1 MVTVLLKPAIINSAC
16 SVKWSLCSV
25 AVLHE
30 QMLVACSAVQCAVCS
45 TVQAS
50 DDLSR
55 QLPGRFSQLETIYL
69 IHWVGS
75 ILQYYLSIILQFSP
89 IHPNHHHSSVKFIQL
104 CSSIVAAGHFLHCSS
119 TEFGLTEKID
129 QSGQV
134 DRSVYT
140 VQFHRTQF
148 MFVSLQFLV

>member
-1 MVTVLLKPAIINSAC
+1 MVT
-16 SVKWSLCSV
+16 CSV

-30 QMLVACSAVQCAVCS
+30 QMLVACSAVCS
-45 TVQAS
+45 TVQAG

-104 CSSIVAAGHFLHCSS
+104 CSSKAAAGHFLHYCSS
-119 TEFGLTEKID
+119 VELGLTQKMRRLITFD
-129 QSGQV
+129 K
-134 DRSVYT
+134 SVHCAVSQNT
-140 VQFHRTQF
+140 VHVCFSSVPHIYGRRAICH
-148 MFVSLQFLV
+148 